1 MLLDSYNTK
10 SIEYNPYRNSI
21 DREHHSLYEYFE
33 FWISCCGAKL
43 KIISKINLVSH
54 ILQDSHYSGIY
65 IPFSPEVHHFHEEIV

>member
-21 DREHHSLYEYFE
+21 DREHHSLYEYFI
-33 FWISCCGAKL
+33 ISYCGAKL

-65 IPFSPEVHHFHEEIV
+65 IPFSLEVHHFREEIV